1 MRAMSEPKVALVTG
15 AGRGIG
21 RDIAQRL
28 AAEGYACGLIARTKS
43 QLEET
48 AELIVK
54 AGGKALVT
62 PTDVSKR
69 DQVLASVDAVERELG
84 PISVLINNA
93 GAYLRKPF
101 QEITE
106 EDFDF
111 QLKVNTYGPF
121 FSTQAV
127 VGKMAARGEG
137 TVIFVLGS
145 ETRGGPALYSAYTA
159 SKVAQRAIAESLAYE
174 FMHLGI
180 HSATLDVDGAVD
192 SPRVR
197 EAAPGSR
204 PLAFRAAL
212 GDLRGDRAS
221 DQPAAWRVDVLDRH
235 AIVRAMAPASGG
247 EEKILD
253 GRVHAVSPSRGAQH
267 LSPVTR
273 PGCRHEPAA
282 GPRCCIPADAQLY
295 WRGA

>member
-28 AAEGYACGLIARTKS
+28 AREGYACGLIARTKS

-69 DQVLASVDAVERELG
+69 EQVLASVDAVERELG

-93 GAYLRKPF
+93 GAYLRKRF
-101 QEITE
+101 EEITE

-121 FSTQAV
+121 FCTQAV
-127 VGKMAARGEG
+127 VGKMTARGGG

-159 SKVAQRAIAESLAYE
+159 SKVAQRAIAAPEADPSHFVPPSAICDE
-174 FMHLGI
+174 IVHLI
-180 HSATLDVDGAVD
+180 NQPRGAWTFSIDMRSFVQWR
-192 SPRVR
+192 PRV
-197 EAAPGSR
+197 AAKKK
-204 PLAFRAAL
+204 
-212 GDLRGDRAS
+212 
-221 DQPAAWRVDVLDRH
+221 V
-235 AIVRAMAPASGG
+235 
-247 EEKILD
+247 
-253 GRVHAVSPSRGAQH
+253 
-267 LSPVTR
+267 
-273 PGCRHEPAA
+273 
-282 GPRCCIPADAQLY
+282 
-295 WRGA
+295 